1 MRVNVRESPNGNPQ
15 TSPTKSIRKIK
26 IRTKKQKQVNKI
38 KEIKD
43 F

>member
-1 MRVNVRESPNGNPQ
+1 MRVNVRESPNGNPE
-15 TSPTKSIRKIK
+15 TGPTKSIRKIK

-43 F
+43 L